1 MPSFSF
7 DPKTGET
14 KLAEGTSISS
24 VSIKNVQDV
33 SSYEIIEDNQTL
45 IHKVSFNE
53 SSYFTASYGNDS
65 VSVNSTACTTKV
77 SDNPDKESAVILTI
91 SPNEI

>member
-7 DPKTGET
+7 DPKTGEA

-45 IHKVSFNE
+45 IHKVLFNE
-53 SSYFTASYGNDS
+53 SSHFTASYGNNS
-65 VSVNSTACTTKV
+65 VSVKSTECTTTI
-77 SDNPDKESAVILTI
+77 SDDPDNENAVTFTI
-91 SPNEI
+91 SPNKK

>member
-1 MPSFSF
+1 MPSLSF

-45 IHKVSFNE
+45 IHKVKFNE
-53 SSYFTASYGNDS
+53 SSYFTASYGNNS
-65 VSVNSTACTTKV
+65 VSVNSTECTTNV
-77 SDNPDKESAVILTI
+77 SDDPDNESAVILTI
-91 SPNEI
+91 SPNKK